1 MLLRKPNNN
10 ILWPPIEMLS
20 KIMIDDPYDI
30 FLLVGMTTNDRLI
43 KKTLNTKQARNM
55 EISE

>member
-1 MLLRKPNNN
+1 
-10 ILWPPIEMLS
+10 MLS
-20 KIMIDDPYDI
+20 KIMIDDPYDM

-43 KKTLNTKQARNM
+43 KKKTLNTKQARNM